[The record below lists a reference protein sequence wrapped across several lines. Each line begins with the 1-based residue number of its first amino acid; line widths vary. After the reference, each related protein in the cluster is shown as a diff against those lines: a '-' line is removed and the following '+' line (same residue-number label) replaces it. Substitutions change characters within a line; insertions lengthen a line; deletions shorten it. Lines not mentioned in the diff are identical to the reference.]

1 MSKRK
6 DMLAENQDYVSE
18 WSDMSTGGLLLQWDI
33 TIKIQ
38 PPVSVLVY
46 YKSKSSSSHRNVTL
60 PQCCCLSQPTWLVD
74 FNISSVSVMGILVP
88 SLGINISDLGTDM
101 VY

>member
-46 YKSKSSSSHRNVTL
+46 YKSEIII
-60 PQCCCLSQPTWLVD
+60 
-74 FNISSVSVMGILVP
+74 ISSKCNSSPMLLSVSAY
-88 SLGINISDLGTDM
+88 M
-101 VY
+101 VS